1 MKLDLLRLREWP
13 IVSLSLFTLG
23 VFAAR
28 DFGPGFEHAIG
39 LVFLAV
45 SALWVATSM
54 GRRRSERD
62 VGMQSVSA

>member
-1 MKLDLLRLREWP
+1 MNSDLMRMREWP
-13 IVSLSLFTLG
+13 IVGFSVFTLG

-28 DFGPGFEHAIG
+28 DFGPGFDQAIG

-54 GRRRSERD
+54 SRRRIGRD
-62 VGMQSVSA
+62 VGMQNASA